1 MSADTNPSEL
11 PIVAWM
17 KWAHE
22 HGIWEM
28 INILVLV
35 VSALIGFTVLFW
47 AKRRVRNLNFFV
59 QRLRDASN
67 FPLKVCVEIRNYTGR
82 SVVLS
87 APFFVYRGLRPD
99 PNARGDSPTGEYEV
113 KFPDPRN
120 QMLSEV
126 ECFLRHRENVS
137 TWVPID
143 PTQTDQEVDK
153 AINRHTVGKLR
164 CMCTW
169 LQDKP
174 KVHRLVRRI

>member
-1 MSADTNPSEL
+1 MAQGIRTPWVQYRSART
-11 PIVAWM
+11 
-17 KWAHE
+17 
-22 HGIWEM
+22 
-28 INILVLV
+28 
-35 VSALIGFTVLFW
+35 T
-47 AKRRVRNLNFFV
+47 
-59 QRLRDASN
+59 
-67 FPLKVCVEIRNYTGR
+67 RNYTGR

-164 CMCTW
+164 W
-169 LQDKP
+169 H
-174 KVHRLVRRI
+174 VHMAARQA

>member
-1 MSADTNPSEL
+1 MQ
-11 PIVAWM
+11 
-17 KWAHE
+17 WAHE